1 MTFSPVRADNDP
13 KPQPGPVPQAPP
25 PAPPIEY
32 RQLPTQP
39 PSPRPQG
46 PTLYSI
52 GDPTDEEQFYLE
64 CINRSRSNPPAEG
77 GRLATTTDA
86 DVLSAY
92 DYFSVDLS
100 LMQSQFNAISAA
112 PPVAMNAQL
121 LIAARL
127 HSGNMFTNQ
136 YQGHYETNG
145 TTIVGP
151 GDRITAQGYTWSTYG
166 ENVYSTA
173 QSVWHGHAGFNVDWG
188 LGPGG
193 MQTPAGHR
201 ANIASSAFREVGVG
215 VFDGTNGSVGPQLV
229 TQDFA
234 TRQSATPLIT
244 GVVYY
249 DFNGN
254 GFYDLGVGIG
264 GVTVDVNS

>member
-1 MTFSPVRADNDP
+1 M
-13 KPQPGPVPQAPP
+13 PQAPP